1 MKVGTYANT
10 SANKID
16 VSDIKIFKPIQK
28 VIIKAKVNGDAG
40 LALFK
45 AWFDALSEDERINWF
60 GSAYSDELGAPVP
73 SPSALVRLIDSVKAS
88 NDEIVAE
95 TKLSTLSEIAAR
107 FEGFFKLAQ
116 IMVDADYKL
125 LNVNG
130 YCLYSIMLNESG
142 AVTLSNDKYLQLDLF
157 GLIPGWS
164 YEVYGFEYV
173 VQNDF
178 CRTYSKFY
186 LAPTELEK
194 QYSVGDYEF
203 IALPLS
209 KLKEIQFFSKDGVSS
224 PIYTPEELKFDAEMT
239 NDIVSLGGLA
249 GGRVDAN
256 IYAKQEP
263 QQYPY

>member
-1 MKVGTYANT
+1 
-10 SANKID
+10 
-16 VSDIKIFKPIQK
+16 
-28 VIIKAKVNGDAG
+28 
-40 LALFK
+40 
-45 AWFDALSEDERINWF
+45 
-60 GSAYSDELGAPVP
+60 
-73 SPSALVRLIDSVKAS
+73 
-88 NDEIVAE
+88 
-95 TKLSTLSEIAAR
+95 
-107 FEGFFKLAQ
+107 
-116 IMVDADYKL
+116 
-125 LNVNG
+125 
-130 YCLYSIMLNESG
+130 MLNESG

-224 PIYTPEELKFDAEMT
+224 PIYTPDELKFDAEMT

-256 IYAKQEP
+256 IYALSNMGTAEAPAWRGVAGLTGRFGFGEYVLLNIEAFSHFVIKQTNEAGGLMFLLLNTKN
-263 QQYPY
+263 